1 MAETDPNA
9 GVKLAD
15 KYDDQPALEK
25 GYRELRGAMELA
37 VPEEGKPLV
46 GADAPF
52 RDVKS
57 LESAYKELSTLQRR
71 IPSKKPDAPK
81 PDDKPAP
88 KADEGSPLRVR
99 PVGEPTGDDEA
110 NLQTIET
117 VLSKAGL
124 KSEDVVKQWTDNGSL
139 DPDTYK
145 AFGRAGWKKEAV
157 DSFIAGQHAI
167 VQLAQ
172 IRRDTAV
179 KAAETK
185 VGGKEQ
191 LNTILAWAAVNVPK
205 NTLDALGAK
214 LDKDDSYYPEYVD
227 GLAQLYTAKNG
238 ASGRIIEGGGG
249 GGVGGPKTFADLRA
263 LTAKADRGDA
273 AAQRAIINMTEDQIK
288 ALK

>member
-1 MAETDPNA
+1 MSETDPNA

-57 LESAYKELSTLQRR
+57 LESAYKELSSLQRR
-71 IPSKKPDAPK
+71 IPSKKTDT
-81 PDDKPAP
+81 PAP
-88 KADEGSPLRVR
+88 KADDKAAAEGSPLRVK
-99 PVGEPTGDDEA
+99 PVGEAVGDDEA
-110 NLQTIET
+110 NLQTIDT
-117 VLSKAGL
+117 VLAKAGL
-124 KSEDVVKQWTDNGSL
+124 KSEDVVKEWSENNGEL
-139 DPDTYK
+139 KADTYK
-145 AFGRAGWKKEAV
+145 AFGRAGWKKEAIN
-157 DSFIAGQHAI
+157 DFIRGQHAI

-205 NTLDALGAK
+205 NTLDALGTK
-214 LDKDDSYYPEYVD
+214 LDKDDSYYPEYVE
-227 GLAQLYTAKNG
+227 GLAQLYAAKNG
-238 ASGRIIEGGGG
+238 TSGRVIEGGGG
-249 GGVGGPKTFADLRA
+249 GGGAGPKTFADFRA
-263 LTAKADRGDA
+263 LEARANRGDI
-273 AAQRAIINMTEDQIK
+273 AAQKALIGMTAEQIK
-288 ALK
+288 ALS